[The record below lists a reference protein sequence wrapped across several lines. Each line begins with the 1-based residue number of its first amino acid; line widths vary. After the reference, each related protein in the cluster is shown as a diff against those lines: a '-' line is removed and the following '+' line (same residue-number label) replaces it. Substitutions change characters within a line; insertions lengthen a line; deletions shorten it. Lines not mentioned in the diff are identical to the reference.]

1 MMKSLFDNEES
12 VKAVEALIA
21 WMRSQDIGPTEGV
34 PILAAAMV
42 VAVVSHGK
50 TKGWKEQTVYE
61 SVVLAGQT
69 VVETI
74 GECNKRGARK
84 QKRNRNKNEN

>member
-1 MMKSLFDNEES
+1 MTKSLFDNEES

-21 WMRSQDIGPTEGV
+21 WMRSQEIGPTEGV
-34 PILAAAMV
+34 PILAAAIV

-69 VVETI
+69 VVETYWRMQQE
-74 GECNKRGARK
+74 GRK
-84 QKRNRNKNEN
+84 KAEKEPEQK